1 MPAVPVPESGVVL
14 GPIPAVGGKGKEAI
28 QGLQAMRLTFDDGEV
43 LEEVLKNGADLK
55 ITFGKSMVRVL

>member
-1 MPAVPVPESGVVL
+1 
-14 GPIPAVGGKGKEAI
+14 
-28 QGLQAMRLTFDDGEV
+28 MRLTFDDGEV